1 MRAANDVVDT
11 RDRILDVAERL
22 FAEHGYSNVSTRQIT
37 DEAGANTAAAH
48 YHFGSKDRLL
58 EAVFRRRLDPLNRER
73 IGLIEEV
80 VARAG
85 GSPSVE
91 DVVRAFVEPT
101 WREPQSEGERLF
113 RLLSGRASTD
123 PNPEVR
129 KVLFEAYDAVAHAFV
144 EAVSLACPHLSKQ
157 ELFWRIA
164 CIYGAMLYIRADN
177 GRLQAVFGEG
187 FSLSDPEGAMRYALP
202 FLVGGLS
209 RPPADAPRAAPP
221 AGPEPLAETGKPAK
235 PERPASRPRVRTT

>member
-1 MRAANDVVDT
+1 MGAAPEANVADT

-22 FAEHGYSNVSTRQIT
+22 FAERGYSNVSTRAIT
-37 DEAGANTAAAH
+37 DEAGANSAAAH

-73 IGLIEEV
+73 IRRIEDYL
-80 VARAG
+80 ARAG
-85 GSPSVE
+85 GAPAVDE
-91 DVVRAFVEPT
+91 ILRAFIEPT
-101 WREPQSEGERLF
+101 LRKPESEGERHF

-129 KVLFEAYDAVAHAFV
+129 RILFQAYDAVAHAFV
-144 EAVSLACPHLSKQ
+144 DAAAAACPHLSKQ

-177 GRLQAVFGEG
+177 GRLQPVFGEA
-187 FSLSDPEGAMRYALP
+187 FSLSDPEGAIRYALP
-202 FLVGGLS
+202 FLTAGMMSPAVDGAT
-209 RPPADAPRAAPP
+209 PPEAPAAKV
-221 AGPEPLAETGKPAK
+221 APLRK
-235 PERPASRPRVRTT
+235 RTP

>member
-1 MRAANDVVDT
+1 MRAAQDVVDT

-22 FAEHGYSNVSTRQIT
+22 FAEHGYSNVPTRQIT
-37 DEAGANTAAAH
+37 DAAGANTAAAH

-73 IGLIEEV
+73 IGLIDDV
-80 VARAG
+80 VARADG
-85 GSPSVE
+85 RPSVE

-101 WREPQSEGERLF
+101 WRAPESEGERLF

-144 EAVSLACPHLSKQ
+144 EAVSQACPHLSKQ

-187 FSLSDPEGAMRYALP
+187 YSLSDPEGAMRYALP

-209 RPPADAPRAAPP
+209 RPPADSPGQAPAEPEPP
-221 AGPEPLAETGKPAK
+221 AEPGKPAK
-235 PERPASRPRVRTT
+235 PRRPAPRPRVRTT

>member
-1 MRAANDVVDT
+1 MRAAQDVVDT
-11 RDRILDVAERL
+11 RERILDVAERL
-22 FAEHGYSNVSTRQIT
+22 FAEHGYSNVPTRQIT

-73 IGLIEEV
+73 VGLIDDV
-80 VARAG
+80 VARADG
-85 GSPSVE
+85 RPSVE

-101 WREPQSEGERLF
+101 WRAPVSEGERLF

-144 EAVSLACPHLSKQ
+144 EAVSQACPHLSKQ

-187 FSLSDPEGAMRYALP
+187 FSLSDPEGALRYALP

-209 RPPADAPRAAPP
+209 MPSADAAR
-221 AGPEPLAETGKPAK
+221 TSPAK
-235 PERPASRPRVRTT
+235 PEAPAAPRKPAPRPRVRTT